1 MQNVKA
7 TTTAATTADATATD
21 LITVTAPTPTKT
33 PRKPRNAPA
42 KPVADKPAQAVNV
55 HIGAVSTKKYD
66 GPSGYLNANR
76 KTAISNGYH
85 GKAVAAL
92 TARTLGAF
100 IAMRDCYGAKP
111 FPARGFDNAIL
122 SMLAGCTTSG
132 KATPFI
138 KLSGGAM
145 LPDASGTDKLC
156 DVPGKPV
163 IATIT
168 SHGAAYGKA
177 AK

>member
-7 TTTAATTADATATD
+7 TEIVNVATATAAKP
-21 LITVTAPTPTKT
+21 VKA
-33 PRKPRNAPA
+33 PRKPRAAAA
-42 KPVADKPAQAVNV
+42 KPVTVKPAAAPADKPAQAVNV

-85 GKAVAAL
+85 GKAVASL

-100 IAMRDCYGAKP
+100 TAMRDCYGAKP

-138 KLSGGAM
+138 KLTGGAM

-163 IATIT
+163 IATVT
-168 SHGAAYGKA
+168 AHGAAYGKA
-177 AK
+177 